1 MGFFHMYPKCKKI
14 HLTNFSFA
22 NHLLVFVKGFV
33 DFIFAIKESISG
45 LQMNNNSKSELFNSG
60 TSDSTLLAVADF
72 TVPIRFF
79 GVLLVTRSPKAVDCK
94 KGTDGTAKDAKNKLG
109 ECLSKDLVST
119 HE

>member
-1 MGFFHMYPKCKKI
+1 MDIPDV
-14 HLTNFSFA
+14 FA
-22 NHLLVFVKGFV
+22 GFV

-94 KGTDGTAKDAKNKLG
+94 IATIAVYHFQHYEFL
-109 ECLSKDLVST
+109 E
-119 HE
+119 